1 MSYLI
6 DAWLDCAHPS
16 LTIFN
21 TISGR
26 EVLRFNEDELHSLVE
41 NGDLCVDDLLTN
53 NPQVIEEVIR
63 QLALYRCGQSLSINR
78 CIPG

>member
-6 DAWLDCAHPS
+6 DAWLDRAHPS
-16 LTIFN
+16 LTILN

-26 EVLRFNEDELHSLVE
+26 EVLRFNEDELHSLLE

-53 NPQVIEEVIR
+53 NPAVLEEVIR
-63 QLALYRCGQSLSINR
+63 QLALYRCSQSLSIIP
-78 CIPG
+78 CIPA